1 MSIDPKNKMDSSLS
15 KYFAKILKEEKLAKK
30 KRWLALNKKRTQK

>member
-1 MSIDPKNKMDSSLS
+1 MSINPKNKIDSSLS
-15 KYFAKILKEEKLAKK
+15 KYLAKVWKEEKLAKK